1 MLDCLGIRTLA
12 DCNKGTT
19 EANLV
24 TLSQL
29 GLIPITLILPPKIL
43 YLESIVDHLLYLRL
57 I

>member
-1 MLDCLGIRTLA
+1 MLDCLGIRTLS

-24 TLSQL
+24 TLSKL

-43 YLESIVDHLLYLRL
+43 YLASIVDHLLYLRL